1 MTQAES
7 TPPTPQAAIA
17 LRAEIAEV
25 RKESSGTRN
34 AVLEAQADITSIHQI
49 ADLIRGNQTLL
60 VGEVRGLKVE
70 IGGAL
75 DAMDSRW
82 KRAIEEAVDR
92 VQVNVRVEREI
103 VRADYT
109 IWVESVVDASER
121 RSDEKIVALDD
132 RIDVLSLRI
141 GVHVGDNEQTAEQL
155 AEARRSL
162 GDVKTKVDEHETF
175 FQKNKQPIAASAG
188 STGLTLAVMHLAPI
202 VWAWAK
208 GYAVT
213 KGWIAP

>member
-7 TPPTPQAAIA
+7 TPPTPQAAVA

-60 VGEVRGLKVE
+60 VGEVRCLKVE

-92 VQVNVRVEREI
+92 VQVNVRVEREA

-121 RSDEKIVALDD
+121 RSDAKIVGLDSRMD
-132 RIDVLSLRI
+132 DLSLRI
-141 GVHVGDNEQTAEQL
+141 GVHVGDNDQTAEQL

-162 GDVKTKVDEHETF
+162 GDVKIKVDEHEGF

-188 STGLTLAVMHLAPI
+188 STGLTIAVMNLAPI
-202 VWAWAK
+202 VWAWAR